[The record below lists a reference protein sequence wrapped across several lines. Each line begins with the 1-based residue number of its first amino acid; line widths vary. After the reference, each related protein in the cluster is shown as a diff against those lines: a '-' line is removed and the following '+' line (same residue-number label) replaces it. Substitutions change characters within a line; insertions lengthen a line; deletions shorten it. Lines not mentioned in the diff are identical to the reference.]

1 MQDAFPRETEIRMI
15 MRSLFKHKFV
25 LQSVKVSS
33 HLVNSMAPA
42 VFKWSLHVQPK
53 TKRKK
58 GPCKTTEDK

>member
-1 MQDAFPRETEIRMI
+1 MI

-25 LQSVKVSS
+25 LQAVKVSF